1 MSAVDNEWDNLKS
14 TTDLEEG
21 FRREK
26 VGVHIYI
33 VHMKFMYSSAF
44 KYIVKQ

>member
-1 MSAVDNEWDNLKS
+1 MSTVDDEWDNLKS

-26 VGVHIYI
+26 VGVHCTYVHSADEIY
-33 VHMKFMYSSAF
+33 VQFSL
-44 KYIVKQ
+44 